1 MGRIRTK
8 FVKRTADKLISLH
21 RKSFTTDFNENK
33 LKIAELTDVSSKRLR
48 NQIAGYLT
56 KKLKTQSL

>member
-21 RKSFTTDFNENK
+21 KKSFTKEFDNNK
-33 LKIAELTDVSSKRLR
+33 LKVAELSDVSSKRLR

-56 KKLKTQSL
+56 KKLNNL